1 MIQAVVEIHAMNGV
15 DDGRVEV
22 VAVSDDD
29 DSGRDAPDIRDDV
42 AHVAVVLA
50 IFVVPLPLFAFA
62 RFLPAT

>member
-1 MIQAVVEIHAMNGV
+1 MEIHVMSGV

-29 DSGRDAPDIRDDV
+29 SGRDAPDIQDDV
-42 AHVAVVLA
+42 ADVAVVLA